1 MRNLTTILIISI
13 LIAGLIGCEKYTS
26 GYSANPLAPQ
36 VANSTLTFAGA
47 QMGYMEFTEGTCSWI
62 AGIWADQVHGAQRQ
76 FGAYDVYTVNGQDFG
91 NDWGLAYA
99 DCLKNLQI
107 VESSPT
113 SNKKV
118 KGAAEILDGLHMGTV
133 TAVWGDVPYSQAGEG
148 EANPS
153 PKYDAQQAV
162 YTAVQSKLDAG
173 IADLTAA
180 TASLSFQDIFST
192 AGDISLWIKLG
203 HSAKARYYMHMARG
217 LGSVNAY
224 DATTLTSVIAEAN
237 QGILATTGAED
248 VMLLHTTG
256 AYNGDM
262 NLWFS
267 FGVYDRSGYMDAD
280 GCFSVAMLQ
289 NRHWDGKT
297 VETNRLNYYYDSS
310 VGFTD
315 LNYND
320 NMAFGYNT
328 PYPVF
333 RASETLLLRAEAEQR
348 LAGATVDASA
358 LADVNL
364 ARTYD
369 NNVFGDN
376 STPFVAGDF
385 ATGAALLQE
394 ILNEEYLGLISQIE
408 AFNLVRRIDYQITY
422 KDSADVANN
431 THHQLAPKNAPV
443 NTFPYRFVYSVDEHN
458 SNPNCPPEAHG
469 TLDQFTRPWFC
480 K

>member
-1 MRNLTTILIISI
+1 MRNLTIILIIAI
-13 LIAGLIGCEKYTS
+13 LIVGLIGCEKYTS
-26 GYSANPLAPQ
+26 GYDTNPLAPQ

-62 AGIWADQVHGAQRQ
+62 GAIWADQVHGAQRQ

-99 DCLKNLQI
+99 DALKNLQI
-107 VESSPT
+107 VENSPT
-113 SNKKV
+113 SNRKV

-133 TAVWGDVPYSQAGEG
+133 TAVWGDVPYSQSGQG

-153 PKYDAQQAV
+153 PKYDPQQSV
-162 YTAVQSKLDAG
+162 YTAVQAKLDAG
-173 IADLTAA
+173 IADITAA
-180 TASLSFQDIFST
+180 TASLSFQDIFSS
-192 AGDISLWIKLG
+192 AGDVTKWIKLG

-224 DATTLTSVIAEAN
+224 DATTLASVIAEAN
-237 QGILATTGAED
+237 LGITDVTGADD
-248 VMLLHTTG
+248 VMFLHTTG

-267 FGVYDRSGYMDAD
+267 FGVYDRSGYMDAA

-289 NRHWDGKT
+289 NKHWDGKT
-297 VETNRLNYYYDSS
+297 SETNRLDYYYDSS
-310 VGFTD
+310 LDYTD

-328 PYPVF
+328 SYPIV
-333 RASETLLLRAEAEQR
+333 RASETILLRAEAEQR
-348 LAGATVDASA
+348 LAGAAVDASA

-364 ARTYD
+364 ARTYN

-376 STPFVAGDF
+376 SAAFVAGDF
-385 ATGAALLQE
+385 ANGTALLQE
-394 ILNEEYLGLISQIE
+394 ILNEEYLALISQIE
-408 AFNLVRRIDYQITY
+408 AFNLVRRIDYKITY
-422 KDSADVANN
+422 RDSVG
-431 THHQLAPKNAPV
+431 TVYQLTPKNAPT

-458 SNPNCPPEAHG
+458 SNPNCPPEGHG
-469 TLDQFTRPWFC
+469 VLDQFTRPWFV